1 VTDCVNTGNTEEVK
15 HTMLQ
20 V

>member
-1 VTDCVNTGNTEEVK
+1 VTDCVNTGNTEVK